1 VKPWPALLLLPLLFS
16 SVHAA
21 DIRFVTW
28 RDTQGFLDRLI
39 AEFEAQNPDLKILRD
54 VGPHSS
60 TEFHDLLAQKFKNR
74 DRAMD
79 VFFMDVIWPAEFAS
93 AGWALPLDRF
103 FPRDAQKQFLPA
115 AIRANT
121 YGGAI
126 YGVPL
131 FIDAGLLYY
140 RKDLLQK
147 YHFPAPRTWPELV
160 EQAKTIV
167 AGEKD
172 AGLTGFSGQFK
183 QYEGLVC
190 DMMEYILSNN
200 GALWDEARL
209 SGALRSAAA
218 EEAVRFVRDRII
230 GEISHRGVLAY
241 QEPES
246 LALFSEGRAV
256 FHRNWPYAWAEAND
270 GSKSKI
276 AGRVGMTPLPAF
288 SGGAS
293 AAALGGWQLGIS
305 RYSRQPELAW
315 RFVEFMTR
323 AETQK
328 RVALWTG
335 RGMAREAVYRDAEVL
350 EKYPQ
355 FRTQLEISTRAV
367 PRPSTPVYVP
377 LSNIMQR
384 YFSAAISARDSDI
397 DRLAR
402 HADREMDRVLD
413 LLRPRAAR

>member
-413 LLRPRAAR
+413 LLRPRAVR